1 MDNAPTLDKKMKRLP
16 PCGVVKNMKA
26 HEGTAIRLLRP
37 IEEVA
42 EIWKRNGL
50 SEGVAA
56 HYQLWIDRFLSDCV
70 RRRVSPLSSLT
81 AAEARRFGTRYAR
94 QHQLDAA
101 GSRNGACSALHS
113 WSVGLSALK
122 VKVPVWSPPK
132 VSCIQSRPL
141 FREYQDFRRAHSN
154 AKFST
159 IKGEIADVED
169 WLKFLRSRRRKLS
182 AIRLSDADDY
192 LVRLRRHYAV
202 STVGTI
208 LSSLRQFLRFL
219 HSTDRLRHNLVS
231 SIQHPIR
238 CRSGPPQAL
247 PWSDVKRI
255 LRAVDRHTPKGVR
268 DYAILLLMSLYGLGA
283 AEIIGLTLDQI
294 NWQRRTLT
302 VVRPKTG
309 VVILLPLLPAAAR
322 ALADYLR
329 HIRPPDAPVRSVFVR
344 RQIPHVAFTSS
355 AIWYIIYQ
363 YAQKAGVR
371 AVPLGS
377 HSLRHSHASRQVDQQ
392 TPPRVLSSILGHQD
406 PASTSIYTRVAVER
420 LRGIALPIPR

>member
-1 MDNAPTLDKKMKRLP
+1 
-16 PCGVVKNMKA
+16 MKA
-26 HEGTAIRLLRP
+26 PESTTVQLLPP

-42 EIWKRNGL
+42 TLWKHNGL
-50 SEGVAA
+50 SEGVAVL
-56 HYQLWIDRFLSDCV
+56 YQLWVRRFLSDCLL
-70 RRRVSPLSSLT
+70 RRVSPLAVLT
-81 AAEARRFGTRYAR
+81 AADARRFGARYAQ
-94 QHQLDAA
+94 QHQLDTAA
-101 GSRNGACSALHS
+101 ARNGACSALHS
-113 WSVGLSALK
+113 WSVGLSTLK
-122 VKVPVWSPPK
+122 VNVPVWSPPK
-132 VSCIQSRPL
+132 VSSIQSCPL
-141 FREYQDFRRAHSN
+141 FREYRDFRRAHSN
-154 AKFST
+154 ATFST
-159 IKGEIADVED
+159 IEDEFADVGE
-169 WLKFLRSRRRKLS
+169 WLGFLRSRRRKLG
-182 AIRLSDADDY
+182 AIRLSDVDDY
-192 LVRLRRHYAV
+192 LVRLRRRFAV

-219 HSTDRLRHNLVS
+219 HCTDRLRRNLVS
-231 SIQHPIR
+231 SIQHPV
-238 CRSGPPQAL
+238 RSRSEPPRAL

-329 HIRPPDAPVRSVFVR
+329 HVRPPDAPARSVFVR
-344 RQIPHVAFTSS
+344 RQIPHVAVTSS
-355 AIWYIIYQ
+355 AIWYIVHQ

-377 HSLRHSHASRQVDQQ
+377 HSLRHSHASRQIDQQ
-392 TPPRVLSSILGHQD
+392 APPRVLSSILGHQD

-420 LRGIALPIPR
+420 LRGIALPVPR

>member
-1 MDNAPTLDKKMKRLP
+1 MKSDGLATVKPLP
-16 PCGVVKNMKA
+16 PVGA
-26 HEGTAIRLLRP
+26 
-37 IEEVA
+37 VA
-42 EIWKRNGL
+42 TLWMRNGL
-50 SEGVAA
+50 SEASAA
-56 HYQLWIDRFLSDCV
+56 QYQLWVHRFLSDSP
-70 RRRVSPLSSLT
+70 RRNAPCLANLT
-81 AAEARRFGTRYAR
+81 AIGARRFGSRYAHRR
-94 QHQLDAA
+94 QIDRAIAQETAA
-101 GSRNGACSALHS
+101 AALHA
-113 WSVGLSALK
+113 WSLGLSSFG
-122 VKVPVWSPPK
+122 VQVPVWSPSKVCTDGACELLREYFTFRQTHFNTK
-132 VSCIQSRPL
+132 VSTL
-141 FREYQDFRRAHSN
+141 
-154 AKFST
+154 
-159 IKGEIADVED
+159 ED
-169 WLKFLRSRRRKLS
+169 ELVWIGHWLKFLQSRRRKLR
-182 AIRLSDADDY
+182 AVRLPDIDAY
-192 LVRLRRHYAV
+192 LIRLRRRYAV
-202 STVGTI
+202 TTVGTI
-208 LSSLRQFLRFL
+208 LSALRQFLRFL
-219 HSTDRLRHNLVS
+219 ESTGRIRFDLAS
-231 SIQHPIR
+231 SIQCPAR
-238 CRSGPPQAL
+238 RRVAPPRAL

-255 LRAVDRHTPKGVR
+255 LGAVDRHTPKGLR
-268 DYAILLLMSLYGLGA
+268 DYAVLLLMSLYGLGG
-283 AEIIGLTLDQI
+283 AEVVALTLDQI

-309 VVILLPLLPAAAR
+309 VVILLPLLPAAAQ